1 MARQS
6 RVRFPVTVT
15 DGSLMPGRNA
25 RHNLKLCRQGSST
38 RRGLYTAFSLKVYT
52 SKGRMLARHFNPD
65 TDEDYKVEGQA
76 NEEEVPDRSDYDSE
90 DEQELKQLPAKKK
103 LAAAEQR

>member
-1 MARQS
+1 
-6 RVRFPVTVT
+6 
-15 DGSLMPGRNA
+15 
-25 RHNLKLCRQGSST
+25 
-38 RRGLYTAFSLKVYT
+38 
-52 SKGRMLARHFNPD
+52 MLARHFNPD